1 MSVNIRDL
9 ARAAGVSVGTVSR
22 ALKQQPGLSALT
34 RERIVHL
41 AETMGYD
48 QARLRREPIRKVL
61 CLLHFSHGDP
71 LTNPFYSEV
80 IHGVQLYCLEQRLT
94 CTVMSLIPGKPV
106 KRQVMQHEPDAVVCI
121 GFFEP
126 ETLAVLQSL
135 GKPHILSDM
144 HAPDWPAVNTDNQQ
158 GAWLATR
165 HLIDSGRKR
174 IAFLS
179 GSLAHYSIRLRER
192 GYRQALFDAGILADP
207 SLEALIPPGMD
218 IASGA
223 PVAMRELLSLPQPPD
238 AVFAYNDAAAL
249 AAMQVCRD
257 AGLRIPQDIAFVGFD
272 DLGAAVAA
280 NPPLTTL
287 AVDKTSL
294 GYEAMSLL
302 LADSP
307 SDQPRLLPVKLIVRE
322 SSAS

>member
-22 ALKQQPGLSALT
+22 ALKQQPGLSADT
-34 RERIVHL
+34 RARIVQL
-41 AETMGYD
+41 AQEMGYD
-48 QARLRREPIRKVL
+48 QGRLRRDPIRKVL
-61 CLLHFSHGDP
+61 CLLHPAHGDP
-71 LTNPFYSEV
+71 LANPFYSEV
-80 IHGVQLYCLEQRLT
+80 IAGAQHFCREHQLT
-94 CTVMSLIPGKPV
+94 CTVQSLAPGKPV
-106 KRQVMQHEPDAVVCI
+106 KRQVMQYEPDALLCL

-135 GKPHILSDM
+135 GKPHVLSDM
-144 HAPDWPAVNTDNQQ
+144 NAPGWPAVNTDNQQ

-192 GYRQALFDAGILADP
+192 GYRQALFDAGVLADP
-207 SLEALIPPGMD
+207 ALEALIPPGMD
-218 IASGA
+218 IADGA
-223 PVAMRELLSLPQPPD
+223 PLAMRELLALPNPPD
-238 AVFAYNDAAAL
+238 AVFAYNDATAI
-249 AAMQVCRD
+249 AAMRVCRE

-272 DLGAAVAA
+272 DLGAAAHVT
-280 NPPLTTL
+280 PPLTTL
-287 AVDKTSL
+287 AVDKASL

-302 LADSP
+302 L
-307 SDQPRLLPVKLIVRE
+307 DQETQAQRLLPVKLIVRE
-322 SSAS
+322 SSAT